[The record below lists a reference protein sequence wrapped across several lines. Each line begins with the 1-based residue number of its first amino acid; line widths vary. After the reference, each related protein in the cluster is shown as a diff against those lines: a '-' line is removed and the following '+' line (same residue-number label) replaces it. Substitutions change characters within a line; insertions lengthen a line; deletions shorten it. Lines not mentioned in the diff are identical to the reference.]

1 MTTLNTIVAIPVYSM
16 PVDDARAQS
25 VSLVQIVT
33 NADTYIH
40 INNCIVLGI
49 PRLFFGKSS
58 SYENGQPAE
67 LYNTQNFLS
76 LEKTIA
82 QTVTIFTHN
91 A

>member
-49 PRLFFGKSS
+49 SPAYFLGNPLLMKMASLQ
-58 SYENGQPAE
+58 SYITRRTSC
-67 LYNTQNFLS
+67 L
-76 LEKTIA
+76 
-82 QTVTIFTHN
+82 
-91 A
+91 